1 MCGKVIAVAF
11 DTFIVK
17 LGDNLFSIIELP
29 PGADTLTLDI
39 SAIYAESDV
48 DVFDEIQGEIMTE
61 GPVEIRNLTKGKTL
75 NLVIRKSPATKYDV
89 FSAISSP

>member
-1 MCGKVIAVAF
+1 MRGRVALVNGDVF
-11 DTFIVK
+11 VVK
-17 LGDNLFSIIELP
+17 LGDNLYSIIELP
-29 PGADTLTLDI
+29 PITNIRD
-39 SAIYAESDV
+39 IYADHDV

>member
-48 DVFDEIQGEIMTE
+48 DVFDEIQGELLTE
-61 GPVEIRNLTKGKTL
+61 GPVELQNLSKNKTL
-75 NLVIRKSPATKYDV
+75 NVVIRKANATKNDL
-89 FSAISSP
+89 ISVL